1 MNLEKILQEK
11 GQIELE
17 DGSVIIKLSRNEFS
31 FYNSIQNKNTGNYNS
46 GYWNSGNRNC
56 SNFNSGN
63 CNYNGGSNTGDR
75 NYGESNVGDYNYGDK
90 NTGKY
95 NINNY
100 NTGNYNTGNYNT
112 GDYNT
117 GGFNTGDY
125 NVGDFNVG
133 DFNVGDFNLSN
144 YNTGCFN
151 TKKPKLKFFDKE
163 TDMTMEEWRKSE
175 AFEILRK
182 IDLRPVE
189 WVCAEDMTDEEKEQ
203 YPEYETTGGYLKE
216 LDTDKAFLSWLEK
229 LNERERNV
237 IKNIPNFNA
246 EKFYEITG
254 TRV

>member
-1 MNLEKILQEK
+1 MLQEK
-11 GQIELE
+11 GKIETD
-17 DGSVIIKLSRNEFS
+17 DGVIIKLSYDEFS

-46 GYWNSGNRNC
+46 GFWNSGNRNC
-56 SNFNSGN
+56 SNYNSGN
-63 CNYNGGSNTGDR
+63 RNYNGGSNTGDY
-75 NYGESNVGDYNYGDK
+75 NYGESNVGDYNYGDY
-90 NTGKY
+90 NVGRH
-95 NINNY
+95 NINSY

-117 GGFNTGDY
+117 GSFNTGDY
-125 NVGDFNVG
+125 NVG

-163 TDMTMEEWRKSE
+163 TGMTMEEWRKSE

-182 IDLRPVE
+182 IDLSPVE
-189 WVCAEDMTDEEKEQ
+189 WVWTEDMTDEEKEQ

-216 LDTDKAFLSWLEK
+216 LDTDKAFLTWWK
-229 LNERERNV
+229 ALNERERNV

-246 EKFYEITG
+246 EKFFQITG
-254 TRV
+254 IRV